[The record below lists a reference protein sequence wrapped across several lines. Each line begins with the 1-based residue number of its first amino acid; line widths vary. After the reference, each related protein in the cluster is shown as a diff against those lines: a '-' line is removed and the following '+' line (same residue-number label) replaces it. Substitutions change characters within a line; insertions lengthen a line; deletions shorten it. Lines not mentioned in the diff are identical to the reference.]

1 MGLVDGAGHEDE
13 VGIGGCLRSRRGG
26 NWPPTNPKL
35 PAARIPESCD
45 RGDLSAAGELLV
57 YMAVRGAVKNPNSKP
72 GSEGGTGMFEAG
84 IVDAMDDIM
93 VQLRMNATQ
102 EKSWK
107 V

>member
-1 MGLVDGAGHEDE
+1 
-13 VGIGGCLRSRRGG
+13 
-26 NWPPTNPKL
+26 
-35 PAARIPESCD
+35 
-45 RGDLSAAGELLV
+45 
-57 YMAVRGAVKNPNSKP
+57 MAVRGAVKNPNSKP